1 MRNTTFFLLLLFF
14 GLVFNSCKKDI
25 DIPSYIHVTSLEFT
39 TKNGQGTP
47 LQNINHFGIYINDN
61 LEGIFEAP
69 VTFPVLQTGTNKI
82 EIRPFIKRLARE
94 GFVIYTMATGHFQ
107 TIELKSG
114 EVDTIKPTFQYE
126 SNTKF
131 AWLEDFNDNAKS
143 IKIVSGT
150 MDTILLTNSKGTGV
164 DTSLYAYMTLGNVQN
179 SFFEVETEDAFTLPL
194 DGRDVYLE
202 FHYKCNIPFSVGLIE
217 LAPSGIGTALPSV
230 SPYETNGTWQ
240 KGYIYLND
248 ELVAAAAGT
257 KYKVFFTALN
267 GEESIVPEIYIDNL
281 KLMYRE

>member
-1 MRNTTFFLLLLFF
+1 MRNIIFFLLLLSF

-25 DIPSYIHVTSLEFT
+25 DIPSYIHVKSLEFT
-39 TKNGQGTP
+39 VKNGQGSP
-47 LQNINHFGIYINDN
+47 LQNITHFGVYINDN

-69 VTFPVLQTGTNKI
+69 VTFPVLQTGTNKV

-94 GFVIYTMATGHFQ
+94 GFVIYTMANGYFK
-107 TIELKSG
+107 TIELKAG
-114 EVDTIKPTFQYE
+114 QVDTISPTFQYE

-131 AWLEDFNDNAKS
+131 VWLEDFNANAKS

-150 MDTILLTNSKGTGV
+150 MDTILLTKSKGAGV
-164 DTSLYAYMTLGNVQN
+164 DTSLYAYMSLGNVQN
-179 SFFEVETEDAFTLPL
+179 SFFEVETEDVFTLPL
-194 DGRDVYLE
+194 DGRDVFLE
-202 FHYKCNIPFSVGLIE
+202 FHYKCNIPFSVGLVEI
-217 LAPSGIGTALPSV
+217 STNGDRFALPSV
-230 SPYETNGTWQ
+230 SPFDTKGQWA

-267 GEESIVPEIYIDNL
+267 GDANILPEIFIDNL